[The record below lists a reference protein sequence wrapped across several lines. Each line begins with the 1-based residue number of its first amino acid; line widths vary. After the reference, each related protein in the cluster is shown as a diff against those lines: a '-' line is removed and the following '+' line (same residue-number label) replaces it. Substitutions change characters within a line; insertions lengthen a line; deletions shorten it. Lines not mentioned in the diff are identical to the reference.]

1 MKKNITLLRT
11 IAILLV
17 VIGHITFVFT
27 GSWVFKMPENPS
39 IVIILCKLIYT
50 FHMPVF
56 ISISGYL
63 FYYTIIEKNSNI
75 LLKEYIIKKLKR
87 LIIPFC
93 TVLILW
99 VIPIKILAGYYK
111 VLGYDS
117 LNEII
122 LFIIKELD
130 FGHLWYL
137 PVLFI
142 LDILMFIFYKKIE
155 HMLYTNN
162 ILKNTFVCI
171 LALMSIFYYLSD
183 RIFIYII
190 GKILK
195 LAFFY
200 YIGYLIRRKES
211 TWENIYKY
219 NLFFIM
225 LSIDLISIV
234 FKGYIS
240 SKIIFTKFFT
250 DFLVFALNFVV
261 GLVSLYILYSIAHRF
276 ERLAELKIVKFIN
289 NKSMDI
295 YLFHE
300 PIIYIVII
308 CFNNYSISS
317 PYLFLIISGSL
328 CIGISILIAQ
338 IVRKLNL
345 GILIGDKK

>member
-75 LLKEYIIKKLKR
+75 LLKEYIIK
-87 LIIPFC
+87 
-93 TVLILW
+93 
-99 VIPIKILAGYYK
+99 
-111 VLGYDS
+111 
-117 LNEII
+117 
-122 LFIIKELD
+122 
-130 FGHLWYL
+130 
-137 PVLFI
+137 
-142 LDILMFIFYKKIE
+142 
-155 HMLYTNN
+155 
-162 ILKNTFVCI
+162 NTFVCI

-211 TWENIYKY
+211 TGENIYKY

>member
-1 MKKNITLLRT
+1 M
-11 IAILLV
+11 
-17 VIGHITFVFT
+17 
-27 GSWVFKMPENPS
+27 
-39 IVIILCKLIYT
+39 
-50 FHMPVF
+50 
-56 ISISGYL
+56 
-63 FYYTIIEKNSNI
+63 
-75 LLKEYIIKKLKR
+75 
-87 LIIPFC
+87 
-93 TVLILW
+93 
-99 VIPIKILAGYYK
+99 
-111 VLGYDS
+111 
-117 LNEII
+117 
-122 LFIIKELD
+122 
-130 FGHLWYL
+130 
-137 PVLFI
+137 
-142 LDILMFIFYKKIE
+142 
-155 HMLYTNN
+155 
-162 ILKNTFVCI
+162 
-171 LALMSIFYYLSD
+171 
-183 RIFIYII
+183 
-190 GKILK
+190 
-195 LAFFY
+195 AFFY

-211 TWENIYKY
+211 TGENIYKY